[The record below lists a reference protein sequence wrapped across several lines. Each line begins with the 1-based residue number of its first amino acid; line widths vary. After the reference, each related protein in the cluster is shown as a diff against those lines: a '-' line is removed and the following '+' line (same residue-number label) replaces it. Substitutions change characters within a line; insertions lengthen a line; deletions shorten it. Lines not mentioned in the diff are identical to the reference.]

1 MDLFFIRHATSLGN
15 KEKILQG
22 QMDYE
27 LSEEGIKEAMKL
39 RIFLPKFDIIYS
51 SPLTRC
57 IRTMEISSGLS
68 SDSEHVIIDDHL
80 MEFDFGDLQGKR
92 KDQLDLKE
100 IRKYRKI
107 ANKDLTSNDHNGETL
122 QDFGMRCIKMF
133 SKIIEQSMENRYNK
147 ILIFTHHG
155 VIRAILEE
163 YLKLT
168 IDQVDNAS
176 IFGIR
181 GDGINWFKL
190 E

>member
-1 MDLFFIRHATSLGN
+1 MDLYFIRHATSLGN

-22 QMDYE
+22 QMDYD

-39 RIFLPKFDIIYS
+39 KIFLPKYDIIYS
-51 SPLTRC
+51 SPLSRC
-57 IRTMEISSGLS
+57 IQTMEISTGQGSK
-68 SDSEHVIIDDHL
+68 SDHVIIDEHL

-92 KDQLDLKE
+92 KDQLDLKD

-107 ANKDLTSNDHNGETL
+107 ANKDLSSNDHNGETL
-122 QDFGMRCIKMF
+122 QDFGLRCIRVF
-133 SKIIEQSMENRYNK
+133 SKIIEQSLENKFDK

-163 YLKLT
+163 YLNLA
-168 IDQVDNAS
+168 IDKIGNAS
-176 IFGIR
+176 IYGIR
-181 GDGINWFKL
+181 GDGSNWFKL

>member
-1 MDLFFIRHATSLGN
+1 MDIFFIRHATSIGN
-15 KEKILQG
+15 KEHILQG
-22 QMDYE
+22 QKDYD

-39 RIFLPKFDIIYS
+39 KIFLPKFDITYS
-51 SPLTRC
+51 SPLSRC
-57 IRTMEISSGLS
+57 IQTMEISTGL
-68 SDSEHVIIDDHL
+68 DSENDKVVIDDHL

-92 KDQLDLKE
+92 KDELTFE
-100 IRKYRKI
+100 ERSKYRKI
-107 ANKDLTSNDHNGETL
+107 ARKNLSSNDHNGETL
-122 QDFGMRCIKMF
+122 QDFGMRCIKIF
-133 SKIIEQSMENRYNK
+133 SKIIEQAMKNDYNK

-163 YLKLT
+163 YLKLSV
-168 IDQVDNAS
+168 DQVDNAS